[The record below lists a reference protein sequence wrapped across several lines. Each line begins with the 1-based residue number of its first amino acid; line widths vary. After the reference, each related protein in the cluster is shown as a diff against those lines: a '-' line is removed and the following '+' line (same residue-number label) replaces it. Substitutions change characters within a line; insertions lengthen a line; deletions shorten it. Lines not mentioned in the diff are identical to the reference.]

1 MLMLAR
7 ILVVALINTLLW
19 FAPPVCATEAV
30 KLVLSGEQNY
40 YQQVADVF
48 AERLA
53 ALEPGVEIR
62 RQVLNSDN
70 DLSVAEGQQ
79 LVAVGSDAT
88 RKALAQYPDADIL
101 SLLIPMAVWLDLSA
115 TGLENQRLAAV
126 VIDQP
131 LERSVLL
138 GKLLQPK
145 AEHFGVV
152 FGPAARA
159 AQGGH
164 LEREHAMGVHLRTEN
179 LPPTANPISVLS
191 PLISASEVFIAVP
204 DRADFNRNIAKW
216 VLRLSFRDKVP
227 VIGFSSSY
235 TEAGALASIY
245 SSPENVGRHGAEL
258 LNALSGGQSE
268 ENGSHSADWRAYY
281 PRYYTLQVNEDVA
294 RILDISVPP
303 LDELYRKYEQALRAM

>member
-7 ILVVALINTLLW
+7 TLVVALINTLLW
-19 FAPPVCATEAV
+19 IAPPVRAAEAV

-40 YQQVADVF
+40 YHQVADVF

-53 ALEPGVEIR
+53 ALKPGVEIR
-62 RQVLNSDN
+62 RQVLSSDN

-79 LVAVGSDAT
+79 LVAIGSDAT

-138 GKLLQPK
+138 GKLLKPD

-152 FGPAARA
+152 FGPAAKA
-159 AQGGH
+159 AQGRH
-164 LEREHAMGVHLRTEN
+164 LERGNAMGIHLRTES

-191 PLISASEVFIAVP
+191 PLISASEVFVVVP

-216 VLRLSFRDKVP
+216 VLRLGFRDKVP

-258 LNALSGGQSE
+258 LNALSGGKSE
-268 ENGSHSADWRAYY
+268 ENGSQGADWRAYY

-303 LDELYRKYEQALRAM
+303 LNELYRKYEQALRAM